1 MIEMADK
8 KLKVGNVPP
17 LRFPEFEGEWEKK
30 RLGGIGDVKMCRRV
44 FNNETSPTGDIP
56 FFKIGSFGKVA
67 DAFISKELYLDYK
80 NRFSFPKQGDILISA
95 AGTIGRTV
103 VYDGEDAYFQ
113 DSNIVWIENDNK
125 MITNN
130 FLYYIFQ
137 IVKYNTEGGT
147 IQRLY
152 NNILKSTKFNAPSI
166 TEQNKIASFL
176 SLIDER
182 ISTQNKIIEELT
194 LLKNTISR
202 KILSR
207 HLKFKD
213 ESGNEFP
220 MWELK
225 KLREV
230 LLKNSKKNKLLRY
243 STVQSVSNKF
253 GFINQE
259 DFFEDRRVAS
269 IDTSNYYVIKKG
281 TFAYNPSRIDVGSL
295 AYKADDNVSIIS
307 PLYISFQANSNYLI
321 DNFLLNWFFGIE
333 FIHQMHNSFEG
344 SVRNTLSY
352 ESLEKINIS
361 IPSIAEQAKISD
373 YLLSFTNKIEIENT
387 LLRSLQRE
395 KKYFLLNLFI

>member
-1 MIEMADK
+1 M
-8 KLKVGNVPP
+8 
-17 LRFPEFEGEWEKK
+17 RFPEFEGEWEKK
-30 RLGGIGDVKMCRRV
+30 RLGEIGDVKMCRRV

>member
-1 MIEMADK
+1 M
-8 KLKVGNVPP
+8 
-17 LRFPEFEGEWEKK
+17 RFPEFEGEWEKK